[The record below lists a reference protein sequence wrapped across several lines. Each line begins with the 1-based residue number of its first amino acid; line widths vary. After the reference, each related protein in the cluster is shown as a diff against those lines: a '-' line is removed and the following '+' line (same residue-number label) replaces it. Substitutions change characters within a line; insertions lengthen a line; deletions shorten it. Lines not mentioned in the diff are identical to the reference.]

1 MDSATLGCVRHGVV
15 DLEWKDGVPPALDHF
30 LLSADDIEISVVID
44 VTDIARSQPPFPEG
58 AIGLRAEILTND
70 TGTPQQ
76 NFPINPRRCFPLRII
91 KDEKLGVDRDAN
103 RAKLALPWRK
113 QIGAYRRRGLGEA
126 IGFE

>member
-1 MDSATLGCVRHGVV
+1 MR
-15 DLEWKDGVPPALDHF
+15 
-30 LLSADDIEISVVID
+30 SVVID

-76 NFPINPRRCFPLRII
+76 NFPINPRRCFPLGII

-103 RAKLALPWRK
+103 RADFRCPGGSKLEHIVDAVSVRP
-113 QIGAYRRRGLGEA
+113 
-126 IGFE
+126 